1 MMSILL
7 WDESFFFPFR
17 NLGAKVE
24 VSPDAHGTLPYL
36 TYLTLWY
43 VSPSYLRYLTLR
55 IIPAKSGELRV

>member
-36 TYLTLWY
+36 PYLM
-43 VSPSYLRYLTLR
+43 VC
-55 IIPAKSGELRV
+55 